1 MRIRDWTVHFLCPAL
16 LCLAFPAT
24 QAIAQVILPE
34 VTVNGD
40 IHDERHGGY
49 VISGDFQV
57 DARMSS
63 VIFPSVALDKG
74 DILSVQPLRL
84 ADDEYFVLQE
94 CISGDCRRAQVVRVW
109 GPFGATTE
117 FHDSNRLSIPHDG
130 KYFLWMEQLKPGPA
144 PPDVGV
150 WFTQFDTYSP
160 PLVLNPIGRL
170 ATYSA
175 TQIAQAQNAGP
186 VHVKAVEREG
196 STFVATFATGAVV
209 RIKRMRAAGPDDAD
223 AAR

>member
-1 MRIRDWTVHFLCPAL
+1 MRIRAPTVSL
-16 LCLAFPAT
+16 LCFACLTT

-34 VTVNGD
+34 VTVKGD
-40 IHDERHGGY
+40 IHDEHHGGY

-57 DARMSS
+57 DAHMGS

-94 CISGDCRRAQVVRVW
+94 CISSDCVRAQVLRVW

-117 FHDSNRLSIPHDG
+117 FHDPNRLSIPHDG

-144 PPDVGV
+144 PPEAGV

-170 ATYSA
+170 AAYSA
-175 TQIAQAQNAGP
+175 TQIAQAQTAGP

-209 RIKRMRAAGPDDAD
+209 RLKRMRAAGPDDTD
-223 AAR
+223 QSK